1 MIASTSLQVQ
11 TLYQDLV
18 EAHLARPAGEVEGS
32 PFRREISGKTYWY
45 TNERIGGRVVQ
56 HYFGPDNE
64 ETRKRIE
71 KAMAE
76 REERKAFERRTAD
89 MIAQLRAA
97 RLPTQDNQTGQLL
110 NALARC
116 GVFGV
121 GGTLVGTHAFRL
133 YDAEIGRRV
142 TQAAPAQTEDVDI
155 ASFERLSVA
164 MLAEG
169 APVVALP
176 EALAAIELEPAPT
189 NDKKGRTGRWRRK
202 GGGVALDLLAPS
214 FTADEGIVRIEAFGT
229 WAQSLHFLN
238 YLIADPIP
246 AVALFRSGILVRIP
260 RPERYAIHK
269 LIVAQ
274 RRQANNLAKR
284 RKDMA
289 QAAAL
294 IEVLA
299 EDRPAELRQAY
310 QAAKEAGPQWRAAL
324 SMSLEMLPGPRSA
337 LDGL

>member
-18 EAHLARPAGEVEGS
+18 DAHLAHPAAELEGS
-32 PFRREISGKTYWY
+32 PFRREISGKAYWY

-56 HYFGPDNE
+56 HYFGPDDE
-64 ETRKRIE
+64 ETRTRIE
-71 KAMAE
+71 KAMGE

-110 NALARC
+110 TALARS

-121 GGTLVGTHAFRL
+121 GGTLIGTHAFRL

-155 ASFERLSVA
+155 ATFERLSVA
-164 MLAEG
+164 MLAGG
-169 APVVALP
+169 APYVAFP
-176 EALAAIELEPAPT
+176 ETLAALELEPAPT
-189 NDKKGRTGRWRRK
+189 NDPKGRTGRWRRK

-214 FTADEGIVRIEAFGT
+214 FTPDEGMVRIEALGV

-246 AVALFRSGILVRIP
+246 AVALYRSGILVRIP

-274 RRQANNLAKR
+274 RRQADNVAKR
-284 RKDMA
+284 RKDLS

-310 QAAKEAGPQWRAAL
+310 EAAKEAGPQWRA
-324 SMSLEMLPGPRSA
+324 SITMSLQVLPGPRSA
-337 LDGL
+337 LEGL

>member
-18 EAHLARPAGEVEGS
+18 EAHLARPAGTVEGS

-56 HYFGPDNE
+56 HYFGPDDE

-121 GGTLVGTHAFRL
+121 GGTLIGTHAFRL

-164 MLAEG
+164 MLADG
-169 APVVALP
+169 AQPVALP

-202 GGGVALDLLAPS
+202 GGGLALDLLAPS
-214 FTADEGIVRIEAFGT
+214 FTADEGMVRIDALGT
-229 WAQSLHFLN
+229 WAQSLN

-246 AVALFRSGILVRIP
+246 AVALYRSGILVRIP
-260 RPERYAIHK
+260 RPERFAIHK

-274 RRQANNLAKR
+274 LRQANNLAKR
-284 RKDMA
+284 RKDLA

-310 QAAKEAGPQWRAAL
+310 EAAKGAGPQWRAAL
-324 SMSLEMLPGPRSA
+324 SKSLQVLPGPRSA